1 MTEENKAIREWIIAA
16 LVAAAISIICR
27 YFFFAPYQ
35 VNGESMYPTLKGNEL
50 LIVNQ
55 FIYKVKEP
63 KYGEI
68 VVFHSSEERDF
79 IKRVIGLPG
88 DHVKIT
94 NGKLLRN
101 GKEVNEPYVLNRID
115 PNSSFEEVVVPKGK
129 LYVLGDNRPHS
140 QDSRAIGPVDEKK
153 VVGRAEVVLMPF
165 TQMQL
170 LEP

>member
-1 MTEENKAIREWIIAA
+1 MAEENKAIREWIIAA
-16 LVAAAISIICR
+16 LVAATISIICR

-55 FIYKVKEP
+55 FVYKVKEP

-68 VVFHSSEERDF
+68 VVFHTSGEKDF

-88 DHVKIT
+88 DHVKIS
-94 NGKLLRN
+94 NGNLFRN
-101 GKEVNEPYVLNRID
+101 GKEVHEPYVLNQID
-115 PNSSFEEVVVPKGK
+115 TGTSFEEVVVPKGK

-140 QDSRAIGPVDEKK
+140 QDSRMIGPVDEKE
-153 VVGRAEVVLMPF
+153 VVGRAEIVLMPF
-165 TQMQL
+165 SQMQL
-170 LEP
+170 LQP